1 MESIE
6 PKKTKEN
13 KDEKGNK
20 KIEKRKESKSKKKQ
34 KGKKGKKDKKKGEKK
49 DKEKKS
55 LEERLKDKTDN
66 LNSNNLDSSLNNI
79 NNFNISLKSPIHILN
94 YHKNPIICLSILDD
108 GRLISGS
115 TDSTII
121 IYNKTSYQPDL
132 IINEHKDWVN
142 CIIQLRS
149 GIIATCSNDK
159 TIKLFN
165 IKGNNYNILQT
176 LNDHTNFIYKIIE
189 LKNKYLVSCSTD
201 KSIIFY
207 LKDNNKY
214 KKDYYIS
221 TNDPCL
227 CINEIKE
234 NEICY
239 SEAINDD
246 LNNNNICFYNINE
259 RKIKSSIS
267 NISKDDISPL
277 IMISKELLFIPGQ
290 NKISL
295 IDINYYELI
304 REIKVPDSS
313 WIYGACILNKN
324 ILLTGDEKSTIREWK
339 IEGDNLILISK
350 KEKAHND
357 LIITLLNIGNG
368 YIASGSG
375 DKLIKIWK
383 L

>member
-176 LNDHTNFIYKIIE
+176 LNDHTNCVNQIIE
-189 LKNKYLVSCSTD
+189 IEDKYLVSCSKD

-207 LKDNNKY
+207 LKENLQY
-214 KKDYYIS
+214 KKDYQIS
-221 TNDPCL
+221 TSDSCYYI
-227 CINEIKE
+227 CQIKE

-239 SEAINDD
+239 SENYIK
-246 LNNNNICFYNINE
+246 LCFFDMNE

-267 NISKDDISPL
+267 NLSISSFNPF
-277 IMISKELLFIPGQ
+277 IMILKDLLFISEC
-290 NKISL
+290 NKIL
-295 IDINYYELI
+295 IININYYELI
-304 REIKVPDSS
+304 REIEIPYSS
-313 WIYGACILNKN
+313 WISGSCMLDKN
-324 ILLTGDEKSTIREWK
+324 LLFTGDGKGIIREWK
-339 IEGDNLILISK
+339 IEEDNLILISK
-350 KEKAHND
+350 KENAHKD
-357 LIITLLNIGNG
+357 WILTLLNIGNG
-368 YIASGSG
+368 HIASSSA
-375 DKLIKIWK
+375 DISIKIW
-383 L
+383 